1 MESLLNTDVLIRL
14 YNCYNFI
21 YGTVIRG
28 KSNKRSVSESTL
40 GWIMS
45 GPFSMDNETNV
56 YNVDSLFLIM
66 QPSLFHS
73 NVLEKKTV

>member
-1 MESLLNTDVLIRL
+1 MESLLNINVLIRL

-28 KSNKRSVSESTL
+28 KSNKHSVSESTL